1 MVFTGGQ
8 TWTLS
13 PTLLFDAN
21 VGVNSMQQD
30 FQGPD
35 YGTNFG
41 SDVWKIPGLNV
52 GGASGPGSFDLN
64 RYSGMPQVETGLATL
79 GNNSTWTPVWR
90 DERSYTASANLT
102 KVSGRHELRTGFDFI
117 RLRLNHWQPEV
128 SNPRGILNFAG
139 GVTGTPGY
147 AGVGGWNS
155 YAAFMLG
162 QMSSF
167 NKSIQYEELSGREN
181 QYAVYVADRW
191 QVNQK
196 FTVNAGLRYAGTTR

>member
-1 MVFTGGQ
+1 VNWNRTTAHQIWGKFSMMQASVFDLFYLPFDAAGGGDTRTLVFTGGQ

-21 VGVNSMQQD
+21 VGVNGMQQN

-35 YGTNFG
+35 YGTNYG
-41 SDVWKIPGLNV
+41 SEVWGIPGLNV
-52 GGASGPGSFDLN
+52 GGASGPGSSDLQ
-64 RYSGMPQVETGLATL
+64 RYSGMPQMETGLAVL

-128 SNPRGILNFAG
+128 SNPRGILTFGG
-139 GVTGTPGY
+139 GVTGLRATPASADGM
-147 AGVGGWNS
+147 AMPRS
-155 YAAFMLG
+155 C
-162 QMSSF
+162 
-167 NKSIQYEELSGREN
+167 SGR
-181 QYAVYVADRW
+181 
-191 QVNQK
+191 
-196 FTVNAGLRYAGTTR
+196 